1 MRVVAFVI
9 PLIAAQLSNWQL
21 QQKYRELKSS
31 LDPLKVKANRR
42 FNAYDYTL
50 EQIGKRLFALEE
62 NLAEA
67 LHRNE
72 NQDATIKELIHAQ
85 LLCGCP
91 NDKAQRAMNQKPVDV
106 GVNLLLELM
115 LSPRKKIAKTGPL
128 HYPSTTATTTTTTR
142 KTTTTTKR
150 ATTTTTT
157 TRTTT
162 HRPSDTVNM
171 DTGGFGGTMTNDD
184 AAEASAVR
192 ESTLDEAA
200 DVTDS
205 KLN

>member
-1 MRVVAFVI
+1 MRVIVFVI
-9 PLIAAQLSNWQL
+9 PLLAAQLSNWQL
-21 QQKYRELKSS
+21 QQKYRELKTS
-31 LDPLKVKANRR
+31 LDPFTVKANRR

-50 EQIGKRLFALEE
+50 EHIGKRLFALEE

-115 LSPRKKIAKTGPL
+115 LSPKKKIPKKGPL
-128 HYPSTTATTTTTTR
+128 HYPSTVATTTSTTR

-150 ATTTTTT
+150 ATTATTT
-157 TRTTT
+157 TTT
-162 HRPSDTVNM
+162 HRPSDTASM
-171 DTGGFGGTMTNDD
+171 DTGGFGGTMANEVG
-184 AAEASAVR
+184 AEATPVR
-192 ESTLDEAA
+192 ASNVDEAA
-200 DVTDS
+200 EVTDS
-205 KLN
+205 KFTST

>member
-72 NQDATIKELIHAQ
+72 NQDATIKN
-85 LLCGCP
+85 GKVKDD
-91 NDKAQRAMNQKPVDV
+91 DKPMDK
-106 GVNLLLELM
+106 GEIKCL
-115 LSPRKKIAKTGPL
+115 KK
-128 HYPSTTATTTTTTR
+128 
-142 KTTTTTKR
+142 
-150 ATTTTTT
+150 
-157 TRTTT
+157 
-162 HRPSDTVNM
+162 
-171 DTGGFGGTMTNDD
+171 F
-184 AAEASAVR
+184 
-192 ESTLDEAA
+192 
-200 DVTDS
+200 
-205 KLN
+205 